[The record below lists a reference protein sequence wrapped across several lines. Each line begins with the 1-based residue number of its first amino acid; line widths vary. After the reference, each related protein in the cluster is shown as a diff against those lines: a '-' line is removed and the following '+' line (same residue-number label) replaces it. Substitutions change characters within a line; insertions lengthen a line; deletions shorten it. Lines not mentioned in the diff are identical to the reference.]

1 MAARVPNET
10 RRILCPSARR
20 SPEVPAPCRTAS
32 FWHPREGGQIFLRVD
47 AD

>member
-20 SPEVPAPCRTAS
+20 SPEVPECRTAS